1 MTRREMLAST
11 GSTLAY
17 LSVAGLQA
25 QAPMLKNMGGEP
37 PGFAFRSRA
46 GGFDILEHCRGLGLG
61 AVRMNLPST
70 DPAAFASCARR
81 STATACGSSSAC
93 QRRKKRARWRS
104 TRLACARRASLARS
118 TTHASFT
125 ARRYEEFD
133 SFEAFKASFE
143 RHQKSVELAE
153 PVLRKYKMK
162 LAIENHKGWRAAEHV
177 AWIKRV
183 GSEYVGACY
192 DFGNNIALCED
203 PAETLT
209 LLAPVTIYASFKDMA
224 VAPYDEGF
232 LLSEMALGEGML
244 DIPGMVKVL
253 QQKDPNMIFAL
264 EMITREPLKIPV
276 FTKKYWATFDD
287 TYSPLPGRD
296 LARVLEIV
304 RTTPPKT
311 PLTTHRRP
319 EPGGRIEA
327 RRRHDQPVDRL
338 RAQEPVAVASGFMR
352 LGVVARYARDRLAGT
367 RDRLAPARC
376 RGGWDGQAVERADA
390 PRQPDDVERN
400 RADDSSAR
408 RAGGDS

>member
-1 MTRREMLAST
+1 
-11 GSTLAY
+11 LAY

-61 AVRMNLPST
+61 VVRMSLPST
-70 DPAAFASCARR
+70 DPAAVREL
-81 STATACGSSSAC
+81 
-93 QRRKKRARWRS
+93 RKKLDSYGMRVIISLPTPKEAGALAQYEAGVRA
-104 TRLACARRASLARS
+104 ASELGAV

-133 SFEAFKASFE
+133 TFEAFKASFE
-143 RHQKSVELAE
+143 RHQRSVELAE
-153 PVLRKYKMK
+153 PVLRKYKVK

-183 GSEYVGACY
+183 GSEWVGACY

-203 PAETLT
+203 PAETLK
-209 LLAPVTIYASFKDMA
+209 LLAPVTIYVSFKDMA

-253 QQKDPNMIFAL
+253 QQKDPNMVFAL

-276 FTKKYWATFDD
+276 FTRKYWATFDD
-287 TYSPLPGRD
+287 SYSPLPGRD
-296 LARVLEIV
+296 LARILEIV

-311 PLTTHRRP
+311 PLTRTAGLSPADGLKLEDDMINRS
-319 EPGGRIEA
+319 IA
-327 RRRHDQPVDRL
+327 
-338 RAQEPVAVASGFMR
+338 
-352 LGVVARYARDRLAGT
+352 YARKNLS
-367 RDRLAPARC
+367 L
-376 RGGWDGQAVERADA
+376 
-390 PRQPDDVERN
+390 
-400 RADDSSAR
+400 
-408 RAGGDS
+408 